1 MRSGPVR
8 LVVLGAVVA
17 GLIGVLLVAP
27 LLLVHRAD
35 LPLERAYGNAVVTLV
50 ARMQAGDA
58 KNPYA
63 TDNRAITAGRYA
75 YTGSCASCHGAA
87 GDGKGLFGQDTY
99 PPATDLLS
107 EDAKEKSDAM
117 LFWITKNGLSFTGM
131 PAFAKQYAD
140 ADIWAIVSYVRSL
153 QQGRASTIEVPK
165 PTQAQLAVADP
176 HGNAAARG
184 AAVYFAQGCQLCHG
198 AVGNAPGEL
207 ALREAESE
215 AIRRGRAGMPAYAT
229 DRISQSELSD
239 LVAYMRTFSGGRG
252 GRD

>member
-1 MRSGPVR
+1 M
-8 LVVLGAVVA
+8 LGAAIAAVVGA
-17 GLIGVLLVAP
+17 LLLAP
-27 LLLVHRAD
+27 LLLIHRGD
-35 LPLERAYGNAVVTLV
+35 LPLERAYGNALVTLV

-63 TDNRAITAGRYA
+63 RDDRAITAGRYA

-87 GDGKGLFGQDTY
+87 GDGKGIFGQDTY
-99 PPATDLLS
+99 PPATDLTS

-131 PAFAKQYAD
+131 PAFAKQYDD
-140 ADIWAIVSYVRSL
+140 ADIWALVAYVRAL
-153 QQGRASTIEVPK
+153 QQGRTSAPNIPV

-207 ALREAESE
+207 ALREAETE

-229 DRISQSELSD
+229 DRVSEAQLSD
-239 LVAYMRTFSGGRG
+239 LVAYLRTFSGGRG
-252 GRD
+252 ERD

>member
-1 MRSGPVR
+1 MRTLQPRS
-8 LVVLGAVVA
+8 VA
-17 GLIGVLLVAP
+17 IGVLVAAIVGSILVAP
-27 LLLVHRAD
+27 FLLVHRSD

-50 ARMQAGDA
+50 ARLQAGDA

-63 TDNRAITAGRYA
+63 SDNRAITAGRYA
-75 YTGSCASCHGAA
+75 YTGSCASCHGAV
-87 GDGKGLFGQDTY
+87 GDGKGIFGTSTY

-131 PAFAKQYAD
+131 PAFADQYSD
-140 ADIWAIVSYVRSL
+140 ADIWALVAYVRAL
-153 QQGRASTIEVPK
+153 QRGQSGALQVPA

-176 HGNAAARG
+176 HGDAVARG

-207 ALREAESE
+207 ALREAETD
-215 AIRRGRAGMPAYAT
+215 AIRRGRAGMPAYGT
-229 DRISQSELSD
+229 GSISQAQLSD
-239 LVAYMRTFSGGRG
+239 LVAYLRTFGGGRT

>member
-1 MRSGPVR
+1 
-8 LVVLGAVVA
+8 
-17 GLIGVLLVAP
+17 
-27 LLLVHRAD
+27 
-35 LPLERAYGNAVVTLV
+35 
-50 ARMQAGDA
+50 
-58 KNPYA
+58 
-63 TDNRAITAGRYA
+63 
-75 YTGSCASCHGAA
+75 
-87 GDGKGLFGQDTY
+87 
-99 PPATDLLS
+99 
-107 EDAKEKSDAM
+107 
-117 LFWITKNGLSFTGM
+117 M

-165 PTQAQLAVADP
+165 PTEAQLAVADP